1 MSQLLNIVQGIYEA
15 MEQGNIGKVIVV
27 LEEDF
32 TLHLADSFGGVY
44 YGREG
49 ILDVVSKMCS
59 SSSKS
64 KKVVETFIEHDNKI
78 IVLGNLNFDDDEAVI
93 ATIPFVDVWKVEQN
107 KLVEVK
113 LFYLDEEKLYT
124 YLH

>member
-1 MSQLLNIVQGIYEA
+1 
-15 MEQGNIGKVIVV
+15 
-27 LEEDF
+27 
-32 TLHLADSFGGVY
+32 
-44 YGREG
+44 
-49 ILDVVSKMCS
+49 
-59 SSSKS
+59 
-64 KKVVETFIEHDNKI
+64 
-78 IVLGNLNFDDDEAVI
+78 VLGNLNFNDAEAVI